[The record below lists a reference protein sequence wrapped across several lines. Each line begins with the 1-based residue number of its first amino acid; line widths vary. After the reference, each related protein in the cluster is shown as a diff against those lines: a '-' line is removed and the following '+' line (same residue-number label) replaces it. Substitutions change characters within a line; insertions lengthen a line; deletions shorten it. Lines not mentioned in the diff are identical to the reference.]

1 MSAKQTSFIRDLAEY
16 VTRGVLLFEAIS
28 IDCRW
33 ERATLLS
40 RKVIGSPKHCY
51 EQAYE
56 EKKKR
61 KVSAARKARRD
72 CDRPEVCPIL
82 R

>member
-16 VTRGVLLFEAIS
+16 VTRGVLLFEAIG
-28 IDCRW
+28 IDCRR

-51 EQAYE
+51 EQAY
-56 EKKKR
+56 
-61 KVSAARKARRD
+61 
-72 CDRPEVCPIL
+72 
-82 R
+82 